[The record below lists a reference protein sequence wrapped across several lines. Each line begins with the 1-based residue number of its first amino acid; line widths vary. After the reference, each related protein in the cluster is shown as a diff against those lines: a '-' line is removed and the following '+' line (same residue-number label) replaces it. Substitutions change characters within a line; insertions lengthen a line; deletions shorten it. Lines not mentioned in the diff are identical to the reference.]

1 MNRCISFVFQIHQ
14 VLILYCIPL
23 SELIPRVCTE
33 LSPAWAPEG
42 YVAWDWHG
50 HLLLLV

>member
-1 MNRCISFVFQIHQ
+1 MYKLCLPDSSSVNTLLHPS
-14 VLILYCIPL
+14 L